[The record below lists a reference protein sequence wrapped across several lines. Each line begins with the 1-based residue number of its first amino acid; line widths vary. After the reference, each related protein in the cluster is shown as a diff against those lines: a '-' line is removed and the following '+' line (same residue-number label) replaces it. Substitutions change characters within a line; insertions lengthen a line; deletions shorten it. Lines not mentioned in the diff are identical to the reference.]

1 MARTQFATKNIDA
14 KMRKKGFKTIYL
26 LPKFLRDVVDD
37 DCIKVQWV
45 SKE

>member
-14 KMRKKGFKTIYL
+14 KMHKKKFKTMYL

-37 DCIKVQWV
+37 ECIKVQWM